1 MAERRMFS
9 KTVINDD
16 KFLDMPATTRSL
28 YFHLGMM
35 ADDDGFI
42 ASPKAIIRSSNCSED
57 DLKLLIAKGFVIGF
71 ESGVIVIRHWKMHNY
86 IQKDRYRHTSF
97 KKECEQLVVENGIYQ
112 KCIQDVSS
120 MYTECIQDV
129 RETDTQYS
137 IELGKDIDRVR
148 NTSCTEPE
156 VPSAAVQNMKEEPV
170 KETFVIA
177 LPLNDKTEYQVSL
190 TKFNEY
196 KELYP
201 AVDIS
206 QELRNMRGWLLNNPD
221 RRKTRRGI
229 TRFINSWLA
238 KKQDK
243 GKPCDY
249 RNEPHHPDKNSTH
262 QDDDPYAEWR

>member
-156 VPSAAVQNMKEEPV
+156 TLTHVPAVIELV
-170 KETFVIA
+170 
-177 LPLNDKTEYQVSL
+177 LNDKTLYPITQDDVDEWQSI
-190 TKFNEY
+190 
-196 KELYP
+196 YP
-201 AVDIS
+201 AVDILL
-206 QELRNMRGWLLNNPD
+206 ELRKMKGWCNANPQK
-221 RRKTRRGI
+221 RKTRRGI
-229 TRFINSWLA
+229 KRFINSWLA
-238 KKQDK
+238 REQDK
-243 GKPCDY
+243 GGI
-249 RNEPHHPDKNSTH
+249 KNHEAESESTE
-262 QDDDPYAEWR
+262 YTSSAKLW